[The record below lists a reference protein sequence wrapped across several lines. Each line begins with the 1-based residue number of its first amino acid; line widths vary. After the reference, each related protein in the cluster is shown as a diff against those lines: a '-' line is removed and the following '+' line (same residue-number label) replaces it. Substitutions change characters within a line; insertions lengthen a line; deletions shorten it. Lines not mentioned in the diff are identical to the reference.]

1 MDRQVRLERF
11 GQWPRLHHVSRRF
24 GQNEKHY
31 RKDRIW
37 KCSRYHGT
45 LHLIAFLWKK
55 KEREKHT
62 NKMTINNSKGSVL
75 LFWNRIDIH
84 TIVKF
89 EWSYTTQTANPF
101 VFWFS
106 FSFFFNYR
114 LIYTA
119 GIEYPFSV
127 FLFFS
132 AVSSR
137 CGDGIHL
144 KERRVRGRLHRQVA
158 SWWSEKRVEKKQTNS
173 PFFVHFFK
181 NGCWSRGT
189 RVSSGIPNCAVRCG
203 RFSILDFL
211 SSTATEHC
219 QNRMKRKN
227 KKWKR
232 IANNSLMSIAV
243 DWHRA

>member
-1 MDRQVRLERF
+1 
-11 GQWPRLHHVSRRF
+11 
-24 GQNEKHY
+24 
-31 RKDRIW
+31 
-37 KCSRYHGT
+37 
-45 LHLIAFLWKK
+45 
-55 KEREKHT
+55 
-62 NKMTINNSKGSVL
+62 MTINNSKGSVL

-106 FSFFFNYR
+106 FSFLNYR

-144 KERRVRGRLHRQVA
+144 KERTSSWGVYIDKLQVGEVKKE
-158 SWWSEKRVEKKQTNS
+158 SKRNKQI
-173 PFFVHFFK
+173 VHFFK

-232 IANNSLMSIAV
+232 IANNSLMSIV
-243 DWHRA
+243 VHWHRAQGLGHHSSEVDSKSSP